1 MSLLVVTVVFTL
13 TLVVGM
19 PIAFA
24 LFLSGFVGL
33 YWLRGLDVAMS
44 ASSAMPFATVSEGGL
59 AAIPLFILMGHFAI
73 RAGISEKAYEVAA
86 KLVGHIRGGLAIATV
101 FACAGFAATSGSS
114 VATSA
119 AVGGVAISEMKKY
132 GYDDRISAGTVAS
145 AGLLGIMIP
154 PSIMLV
160 VYGIVTETHIGKL
173 LIGGIVPGVLTAA
186 VFALG
191 LYVIAVWK
199 PHLMPIVGK
208 KLPLRARVVALKD
221 TRGIAFLLLIIVGG
235 IYTGVF
241 TTNEAAA
248 VGAAVTLLLAILRLK
263 PAQYRCVLDDGMKT
277 ASICGMIFLTLVG
290 ASLFSQYLALSGV
303 ATEFSRLIVSM
314 EVNRY
319 IVLIIILAFYIPLG
333 TFLDPIPMCLI
344 TLPIVFPA
352 VKSMGFDPVWF
363 GILIVK
369 MCELA
374 NITPPVGFN
383 CQVITGI
390 RRDIPLDDVFRGA
403 ALFCVLEIVVLAI
416 LVAFPGLTTW
426 LPNQMFN

>member
-1 MSLLVVTVVFTL
+1 MSLLLVTAVFTVA
-13 TLVVGM
+13 LVIGM
-19 PIAFA
+19 PIAFS
-24 LFLSGFVGL
+24 LLISGFIGL
-33 YWLRGLDVAMS
+33 YWLRGFDVALS
-44 ASSAMPFATVSEGGL
+44 AFSSIPFATVSEGGL
-59 AAIPLFILMGHFAI
+59 AAIPLFILMGQFAI
-73 RAGISEKAYEVAA
+73 RAGVSEKAYDVAA
-86 KLVGHIRGGLAIATV
+86 KLVGHVRGGLAIATV

-119 AVGGVAISEMKKY
+119 AIGGVAMSEMKKY
-132 GYDDRISAGTVAS
+132 GYNDRISAGTVAS

-160 VYGIVTETHIGKL
+160 IYGIVTETHIGKL
-173 LIGGIVPGVLTAA
+173 LIGGIVPGLLTAA

-191 LYVIAVWK
+191 LYVVALWR
-199 PHLMPIVGK
+199 PELMPTIGK
-208 KLPLRARVVALKD
+208 KLPLRERIVALKD
-221 TRGIAFLLLIIVGG
+221 ARGIGFLLLVIVGG

-248 VGAAVTLLLAILRLK
+248 VGAVVTLVMALVRLG
-263 PAQYRCVLDDGMKT
+263 PRRGLIFQDGMD
-277 ASICGMIFLTLVG
+277 AARICGMIFLTLIG
-290 ASLFSQYLALSGV
+290 ASLFSQYLALSGA
-303 ATEFSRLIVSM
+303 ATDFSRLLVSM

-319 IVLIIILAFYIPLG
+319 VILIAILIFYIPLG

-352 VKSMGFDPVWF
+352 IQRLGFDPIWF
-363 GILIVK
+363 GILVVK

-390 RRDIPLDDVFRGA
+390 NRDVSLDDVFRGA
-403 ALFCVLEIVVLAI
+403 TMFCVLELIVLAI
-416 LVAFPGLTTW
+416 LVALPGLTTW
-426 LPNQMFN
+426 LPSQMFN